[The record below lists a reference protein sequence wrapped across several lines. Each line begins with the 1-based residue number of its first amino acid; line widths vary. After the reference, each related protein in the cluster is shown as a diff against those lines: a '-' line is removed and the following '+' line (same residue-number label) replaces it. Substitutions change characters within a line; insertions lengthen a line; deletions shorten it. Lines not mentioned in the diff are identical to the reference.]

1 MFLSREVMVRMVFQ
15 KEGADGRVRQ
25 GGNGDLTLGS
35 QLEGPQ
41 DSLL

>member
-15 KEGADGRVRQ
+15 EEGADGRVRQ

-35 QLEGPQ
+35 QFKARAAA
-41 DSLL
+41 